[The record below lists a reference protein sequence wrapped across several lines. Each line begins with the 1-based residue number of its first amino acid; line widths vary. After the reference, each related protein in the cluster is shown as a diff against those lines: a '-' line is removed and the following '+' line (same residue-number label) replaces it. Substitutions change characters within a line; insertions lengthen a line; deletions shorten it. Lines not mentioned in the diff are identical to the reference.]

1 MTESCNGDARQCC
14 MVRIQFFFDFFL
26 RFSFW
31 QDKDKR
37 IEQLE
42 EKNRILELALKA
54 VALVHTPLAKL
65 EDAPV
70 QQSLHDAAQKV
81 RIMQALLDAR
91 TRRA

>member
-1 MTESCNGDARQCC
+1 LECWAIAAWCKYT
-14 MVRIQFFFDFFL
+14 FFFDFL

-31 QDKDKR
+31 QDKDQR
-37 IEQLE
+37 IAQLE
-42 EKNRILELALKA
+42 DKIRILELALKA

-70 QQSLHDAAQKV
+70 QQRLSNAAQKV